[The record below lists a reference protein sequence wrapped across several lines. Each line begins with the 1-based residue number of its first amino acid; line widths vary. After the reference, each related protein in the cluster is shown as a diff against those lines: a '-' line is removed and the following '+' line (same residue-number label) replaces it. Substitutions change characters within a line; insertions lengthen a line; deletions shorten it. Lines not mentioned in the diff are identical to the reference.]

1 MKPTGSSKAGEELP
15 VSGSSP
21 GKLIRL
27 DALAQNTHLG
37 LLLKAFN
44 DPLERLFSLDRIN
57 AIYSATQ
64 LGCSRGNNFFE
75 ACVQA
80 MGLACKIPEG
90 DLDRIPRKGPV
101 VVVANHP
108 FGGAEGILLGKL
120 MLQIR
125 PDVKLMANYLLW
137 NMPEMRPWLIP
148 VDPFGQNASARKNIR
163 PIKDA
168 LQWLKQGGLLVVF
181 PAGEVSHLR
190 LTNQGVADPPW
201 SEHVASLIK
210 RSGASVVPIYIH
222 GQNSWLFQFSGLVHP
237 LLRTALLPRELAG
250 CLRHPM
256 RLLVGQAVPPQK
268 CTRFPDDVSLTKYLR
283 SATYLLRNRLRLGSG
298 GRPKKRKRKMA
309 VIAPLPSR
317 LLAAEIAGLPED
329 ARLAAQ
335 GEFGVYLAEALQ
347 IPNLLR
353 EIGRLREITFRE
365 VGEGSGNELDL
376 DAYDPHY
383 RHLLLWNGGKNELV
397 GAYRLGVASELLAR
411 RGARGL
417 YTSTLFRFKKPFLK
431 KLESAVELGRSF
443 IRSDYQRSYVALS
456 LLWRGIGEFIA
467 CNPACHLLFGP
478 VSISQEYHPVSRHLM
493 LQFLRDKL
501 EDRESSRHV
510 RASNP
515 PRPAQIAGLCKQD
528 VSMLMDDVEDVSAL
542 VSSLEPDSKGIPVL
556 LRHYIGM
563 KAVLI
568 SFNVDRNFSDVLD
581 GLMMADLRQVDGR
594 VLKRFMGEA
603 GYERFRAFHGLQSE
617 QTRGSES

>member
-1 MKPTGSSKAGEELP
+1 MKPAGSPGSGEELP
-15 VSGSSP
+15 VSGSTS

-27 DALAQNTHLG
+27 DALTQNAPLG
-37 LLLKAFN
+37 HLLKAFS
-44 DPLERLFSLDRIN
+44 DPLERLLSLDRIN
-57 AIYSATQ
+57 AIYTATQ

-80 MGLACKIPEG
+80 MDLSCEIPEG

-125 PDVKLMANYLLW
+125 PDVKLMANYLLGS
-137 NMPEMRPWLIP
+137 MPEMRPWLIP

-163 PIKDA
+163 PMKDA
-168 LQWLKQGGLLVVF
+168 LQWLKHGGLLVVF

-190 LTNQGVADPPW
+190 LSNRGVTDPPW
-201 SEHVASLIK
+201 NAHAASLIR
-210 RSGASVVPIYIH
+210 RSCASVVPIYIH
-222 GQNSWLFQFSGLVHP
+222 GQNSWFFQFSGLVHP
-237 LLRTALLPRELAG
+237 RLRTALLPRELAG

-256 RLLVGQAVPPQK
+256 RLLVGQSVPALK
-268 CTRFPDDVSLTKYLR
+268 CGRFADDAALTRYLR
-283 SATYLLRNRLRLGSG
+283 SATYLLRNRLQRG
-298 GRPKKRKRKMA
+298 GAGRSNKGKRKMA
-309 VIAPLPSR
+309 VIAPVPSR
-317 LLAAEIAGLPED
+317 LLEAEIAGLPEG

-335 GEFGVYLAEALQ
+335 GEFGVYLAEACR

-365 VGEGSGNELDL
+365 VGEGSGKELDL
-376 DAYDPHY
+376 DEYDPHY

-431 KLESAVELGRSF
+431 KLESAAELGRSF

-456 LLWRGIGEFIA
+456 LLWRGIGEFIVR
-467 CNPACHLLFGP
+467 NPACHLLFGP
-478 VSISQEYHPVSRHLM
+478 VSISHDYHPVSRHLM

-501 EDRESSRHV
+501 QDRESSRHV

-515 PRPAQIAGLCKQD
+515 PRPARVSGLCKRD
-528 VSMLMDDVEDVSAL
+528 VSMLMDNVEDVSAL

-556 LRHYIGM
+556 LRHYISM

-568 SFNVDRNFSDVLD
+568 SFNVDRNFSDALD
-581 GLMMADLRQVDGR
+581 GLMMADLRQCDEKL
-594 VLKRFMGEA
+594 LKRFMGEA
-603 GYERFRAFHGLQSE
+603 GCERFRVFHGLQS
-617 QTRGSES
+617 